1 MQLVIHIELDEPLL
15 LPVNYNHILQAV
27 IYRSLDII
35 PGYAEFLHEGGFM
48 RGQRQYKMFQFSQLK
63 GEYRIENKK
72 KFSMEYRYYISSA
85 ALTSEQFAS
94 AVRGH
99 WAIESVPQAHKFAA

>member
-35 PGYAEFLHEGGFM
+35 PGYAEFMKVDSCGA
-48 RGQRQYKMFQFSQLK
+48 RGSTKCF
-63 GEYRIENKK
+63 N
-72 KFSMEYRYYISSA
+72 
-85 ALTSEQFAS
+85 
-94 AVRGH
+94 
-99 WAIESVPQAHKFAA
+99 SVS

>member
-1 MQLVIHIELDEPLL
+1 MQLIIHIELDEPLL

-48 RGQRQYKMFQFSQLK
+48 RGQRQ
-63 GEYRIENKK
+63 
-72 KFSMEYRYYISSA
+72 
-85 ALTSEQFAS
+85 
-94 AVRGH
+94 
-99 WAIESVPQAHKFAA
+99 